1 MDITRIVDALC
12 AGPIA
17 DGPLIAA
24 LPMYDWPER
33 RAQVDAQWAGL
44 RDALRARGVDAPERL
59 ARSNADLPIFDGSS
73 VDLPPDEFDLAT
85 LWRHPNLLFS
95 QTCWGPMELGLESA
109 VRVVGQEDYA
119 GIEGGAGEFYSSAI
133 VMRGDDLQELRSTAP
148 PSALSGISPTGW
160 EIGAPTLAAKHQIS
174 RLAKAATPS
183 ISPPVGEMSDRT
195 EWGASLR
202 GLLTG
207 QRLAYNSPDSMSGYL
222 ALERDLKGLDIISQM
237 IISGGHRSSIRMVAS
252 GAADVAAVDCK
263 SWALALEY
271 EPAARELVVVGWTER
286 RKGLPFITGLPSRRF

>member
-1 MDITRIVDALC
+1 MDIARIVDALC

-33 RAQVDAQWAGL
+33 RAEVDAQWQAL

-59 ARSNADLPIFDGSS
+59 ARSNADLPTFDGSS
-73 VDLPPDEFDLAT
+73 VDLPPDEFDLGA
-85 LWRHPNLLFS
+85 LWRHPNLLFA

-109 VRVVGQEDYA
+109 VRVVGQEDYT
-119 GIEGGAGEFYSSAI
+119 GFEGGAGESYRSAI
-133 VMRGDDLQELRSTAP
+133 VMRRDDLQEVHSTAP
-148 PSALSGISPTGW
+148 PSALSGISPTGG
-160 EIGAPTLAAKHQIS
+160 EIDGITAFANRLTWSLAADGGAP
-174 RLAKAATPS
+174 

-195 EWGASLR
+195 EGRASLR
-202 GLLTG
+202 AFLTG
-207 QRLAYNSPDSMSGYL
+207 KRLAYNSPDSMSGYL
-222 ALERDLKGLDIISQM
+222 ALERDLKGLDIFSQM
-237 IISGGHRSSIRMVAS
+237 IISGGHRNSMRMVAS